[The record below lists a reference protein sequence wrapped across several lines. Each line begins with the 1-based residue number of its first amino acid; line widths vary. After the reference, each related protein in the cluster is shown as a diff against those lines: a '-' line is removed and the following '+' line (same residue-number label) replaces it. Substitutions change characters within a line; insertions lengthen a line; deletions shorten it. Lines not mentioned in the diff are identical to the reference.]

1 MVYLISLFKKLCFM
15 TVVENKTQEQV
26 FKLNQ
31 GNTLRLSYV
40 TLEPRPS
47 LPGPLP
53 AHLRQL
59 TIDGYKTQK

>member
-1 MVYLISLFKKLCFM
+1 M

-53 AHLRQL
+53 APLGQL
-59 TIDGYKTQK
+59 NRWLQNIGIILYKLKEDQ